1 MVWAESKK
9 ALVVDDLHWGGG
21 GGEGGLAELGE
32 WTD

>member
-9 ALVVDDLHWGGG
+9 ALVVDDLHWGGC
-21 GGEGGLAELGE
+21 GEGGLAELGE